1 MRLLSTL
8 NFLEAEETFLPL
20 SKVNCVTDDLNSR
33 VYDFLS
39 VICILNKR
47 HATPRKH
54 SKKSLISLDDIS
66 LLSLSKWEK
75 WLCARW
81 N

>member
-54 SKKSLISLDDIS
+54 SKKKTFEMRKFNLT
-66 LLSLSKWEK
+66 
-75 WLCARW
+75 RW
-81 N
+81 HFIALAL